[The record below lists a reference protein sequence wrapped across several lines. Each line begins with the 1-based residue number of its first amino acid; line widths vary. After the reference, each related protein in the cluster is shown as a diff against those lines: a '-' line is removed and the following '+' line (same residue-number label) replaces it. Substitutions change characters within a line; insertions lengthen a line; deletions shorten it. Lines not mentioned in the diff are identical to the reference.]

1 MPRHQLPPT
10 PGRPLGSKNRFSL
23 AAEQHLQAIGLDP
36 IESLAGVVL
45 NSDGAWTADHR
56 LRAGIELATYVAPK
70 RKAVGHSSDAVV
82 LPFVI
87 FGAQP
92 PDASAEAWEARNN
105 PDRAGARP

>member
-1 MPRHQLPPT
+1 M
-10 PGRPLGSKNRFSL
+10 
-23 AAEQHLQAIGLDP
+23 
-36 IESLAGVVL
+36 VL

-92 PDASAEAWEARNN
+92 PMRAPGRGRRGTTPTGRAAMIEALLNGEAATLTRKSVEPMRPVRWTSADL
-105 PDRAGARP
+105 PTP